1 MRRLISSFAA
11 VMILSGAAFAQ
22 TAPSAAEVSKALD
35 ELRADLQTLRA
46 DVLAKN
52 ITLTAAEAAKFWPL
66 YEKYQAEQNVII
78 DEQLKGIKAYAAD
91 YDKMN
96 DAKALAY
103 LDTLL
108 KRDEAMVALRRKWLP
123 QFQKVVSPS
132 TAVRVIQIDRRLS
145 QAVQVDLSSQIP
157 LIR

>member
-11 VMILSGAAFAQ
+11 VVILSGTAFAQ